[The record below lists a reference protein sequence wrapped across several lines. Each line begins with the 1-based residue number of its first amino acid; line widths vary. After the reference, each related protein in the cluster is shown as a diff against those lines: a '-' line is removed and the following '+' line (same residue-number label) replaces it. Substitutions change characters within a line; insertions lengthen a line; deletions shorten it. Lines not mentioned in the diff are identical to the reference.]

1 LGKATVRRRYLARFE
16 IEGELAPALA
26 VFEVGTDGWVGVTT
40 FPPAAYPA
48 YIDGLR
54 QGVRLY
60 RRQ

>member
-1 LGKATVRRRYLARFE
+1 
-16 IEGELAPALA
+16 
-26 VFEVGTDGWVGVTT
+26 VTT